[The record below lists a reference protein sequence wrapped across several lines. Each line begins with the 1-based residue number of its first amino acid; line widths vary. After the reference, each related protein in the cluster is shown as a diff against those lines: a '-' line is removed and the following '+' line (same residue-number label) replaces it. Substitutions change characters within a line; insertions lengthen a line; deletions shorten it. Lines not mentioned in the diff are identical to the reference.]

1 MRRQPG
7 VGQLCDR
14 RPQAALL
21 GSRGRAQ
28 IVAPSPDAVNALGE
42 IDDFEIRGERA
53 DQRFGIAGRQPR
65 HQRVQLVIRP
75 RPCPRPRPRPRNRGV
90 PRALYELEERVAT
103 LLAQHVPDQ
112 CAEGADIVSQ
122 LRIFRR
128 KLDFAPAFPVQEPSG
143 GVESRTAATP
153 QAARST
159 DARPS
164 LPTAIVSTGPSG
176 ATRSG

>member
-1 MRRQPG
+1 MI
-7 VGQLCDR
+7 R
-14 RPQAALL
+14 RP
-21 GSRGRAQ
+21 
-28 IVAPSPDAVNALGE
+28 
-42 IDDFEIRGERA
+42 
-53 DQRFGIAGRQPR
+53 PR
-65 HQRVQLVIRP
+65 STLFPYTTLFRSRP
-75 RPCPRPRPRPRNRGV
+75 RARPRDRGV
-90 PRALYELEERVAT
+90 PRALDELEERVAT

-164 LPTAIVSTGPSG
+164 LPTAIVSPFCSTRFVRRACLKAYAAGHTPTPRACPAMSSNFRMTPSPSSAG
-176 ATRSG
+176 FTPAIITFLSA